1 MAARFPSVPGSPRR
15 SCASMPPDAQSFRKS
30 FLERAQLTE
39 LMDEPASYEQFR
51 DCLRDL
57 ERVNRAVLAYRPTL
71 RWLSQFSGPAASP
84 LHILDVGSG
93 GGDTLRR
100 IERWALARNLSV
112 QLTGL
117 DLNPHAARAA
127 RESTPAAS
135 RIEWITGDVFAYI
148 PRRRVDLIISSI
160 FTHHLTDADIVRFL
174 EWMEQTAARGWFIND
189 LWRSRRSWHLFRAL
203 AHLMR
208 WHPFVLHDGPVS
220 IRRSFRPEDWRRYL
234 AAAGLSDD
242 KAQIFPAWPGRLC
255 VARVKS

>member
-1 MAARFPSVPGSPRR
+1 
-15 SCASMPPDAQSFRKS
+15 MPPDAQSFRKS
-30 FLERAQLTE
+30 FLERAQLGE

-51 DCLRDL
+51 GCLRDL

-71 RWLSQFSGPAASP
+71 RWLSRFSSPEAPATAASP

-93 GGDTLRR
+93 GGDMLRR
-100 IERWALARNLSV
+100 IERWARARNLPV